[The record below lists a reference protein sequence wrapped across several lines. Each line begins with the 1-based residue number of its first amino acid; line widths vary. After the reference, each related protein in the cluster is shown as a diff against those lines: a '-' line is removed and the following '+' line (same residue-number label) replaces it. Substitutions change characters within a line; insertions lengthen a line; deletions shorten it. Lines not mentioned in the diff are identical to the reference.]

1 MNIITR
7 NLAPLTIAMAMLP
20 AAVLSAELKV
30 EPGADLFKQHCAQCH
45 GADGRGDGEA
55 VEFKNIDIPDLTTI
69 TKRNDGSFPLA
80 DIVRTIDDRAELER
94 HGGGFM
100 PAWGEVFSFDED
112 RGDALA
118 HARIL
123 NLVLYLNSIQE
134 D

>member
-1 MNIITR
+1 MSMITR
-7 NLAPLTIAMAMLP
+7 NLIPLAFAVAIFP
-20 AAVLSAELKV
+20 ASVLSAELKV

-69 TKRNDGSFPLA
+69 TKRNEGNFPLA
-80 DIVRTIDDRAELER
+80 DIVRTIDGRAELER